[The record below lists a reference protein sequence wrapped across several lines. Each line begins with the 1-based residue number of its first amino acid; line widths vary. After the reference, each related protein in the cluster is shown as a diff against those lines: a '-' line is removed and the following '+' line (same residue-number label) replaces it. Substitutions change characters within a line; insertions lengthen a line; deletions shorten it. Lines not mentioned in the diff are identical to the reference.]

1 MLEHGASIAKFK
13 LQCVKEFAVGNK
25 VLCKKFASFTF
36 RFEHATSLFPSF
48 KLHSTI

>member
-1 MLEHGASIAKFK
+1 MLEHGAFIAKFK
-13 LQCVKEFAVGNK
+13 LQYVTEFAVGSE

-36 RFEHATSLFPSF
+36 RFEHATSLFRCF